1 MVDTVKFNVGGKH
14 FEVSRALI
22 EQNLDTMLSK
32 MISEVW
38 EKEPEKPMFIDR
50 DGDMFA
56 HVLNYLR
63 YGSIELST
71 TIPQA
76 MFKRELDYYG
86 IQLNEFAVQQQSIA
100 EITGS
105 LYNKIAD
112 GKIKYNSLFILAV
125 ECNNSFCQN
134 SFGKETCTCYIA
146 RSRLNQFGIK
156 PRYLENIQ
164 RKLLNMY
171 LKDHFGLVLGDVFLI
186 HRIPVLTCQCSA
198 IPYI

>member
-22 EQNLDTMLSK
+22 EQNPDTMLSK

-86 IQLNEFAVQQQSIA
+86 IHLNEFAVQQQSIA
-100 EITGS
+100 EITRS
-105 LYNKIAD
+105 LYNKFAD
-112 GKIKYNSLFILAV
+112 EKMKYNMFTLAV

-134 SFGKETCTCYIA
+134 SFGKETCTCYVA
-146 RSRLNQFGIK
+146 RSRLNEQFGMKLGFIG
-156 PRYLENIQ
+156 NIQ
-164 RKLLNMY
+164 RNLLDMY
-171 LKDHFGLVLGDVFLI
+171 LKDHFGLVLGDVFFYSKNTRFDLSVQ
-186 HRIPVLTCQCSA
+186 RNK
-198 IPYI
+198 